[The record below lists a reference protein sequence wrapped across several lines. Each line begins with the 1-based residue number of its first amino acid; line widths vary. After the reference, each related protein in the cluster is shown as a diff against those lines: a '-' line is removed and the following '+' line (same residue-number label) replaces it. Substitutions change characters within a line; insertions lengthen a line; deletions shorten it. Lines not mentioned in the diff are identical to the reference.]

1 MLTGAVARVSAL
13 GVAVG
18 HHTRANTVAREIFG
32 CSYAEGSNGKDLL
45 TMAK

>member
-1 MLTGAVARVSAL
+1 MLTGAVALVSTLGVSA
-13 GVAVG
+13 G
-18 HHTRANTVAREIFG
+18 HHARANTAALEIFG